1 MNMILQ
7 VKGHSK
13 IKLLLHSPLRKLLSY
28 QDNRKAIHMKYIFT
42 FILGILCSFLA
53 SAVSITPA
61 VFVALP
67 SSLPECSGLDYCGS
81 GRFWMHNDGYG
92 DNKIYKVNNLGDV
105 TRTVTVNG
113 VTNYDWEDLA
123 HDFNRNYMYIG
134 DFGNNICDRT
144 NLRIFRINHPQNF
157 TGSTVTAEV
166 INFSYPDQTHFP
178 SPWMNFDAE
187 GFFHYNGKLY
197 LFTKPDGSAIGY
209 TKLYT
214 IPDQPGTYVATLV
227 DSFYTND
234 RITSADINSDASAA
248 IISTNNH
255 IHIFTGW
262 NGENIFSGTH
272 RLISIAGSWTQKE
285 AIAFKDINHVYM
297 TDEDNGSGNN
307 IYSIDLST
315 WIVDMTMSIDNIVS
329 SSSTKVNAF
338 PNPAND
344 QVNFQVTG
352 PDRSA
357 ASIQLFDIAGNKI
370 TEAKM
375 NGATGMLTIRTA
387 DLPGGVYFYR
397 LFENNQAIQ
406 TQRLIV
412 AH

>member
-1 MNMILQ
+1 
-7 VKGHSK
+7 
-13 IKLLLHSPLRKLLSY
+13 
-28 QDNRKAIHMKYIFT
+28 
-42 FILGILCSFLA
+42 
-53 SAVSITPA
+53 
-61 VFVALP
+61 
-67 SSLPECSGLDYCGS
+67 
-81 GRFWMHNDGYG
+81 MHNDGYG
-92 DNKIYKVNNLGDV
+92 DNNLYKVNNLGV
-105 TRTVTVNG
+105 LTRTVTVTG

-123 HDFNRNYMYIG
+123 HDFNRNYLYIG
-134 DFGNNICDRT
+134 DFGNNVCDRT
-144 NLRIFRINHPQNF
+144 NLKIYRINHPQNF

-166 INFSYPDQTHFP
+166 INFSYPDQTLFP

-187 GFFHYNGKLY
+187 AFFHHNGLFY
-197 LFTKPDGSAIGY
+197 LFTKADGSAVGY

-255 IHIFTGW
+255 IHIFTNWSGS
-262 NGENIFSGTH
+262 NIFNGTH

-285 AIAFKDINHVYM
+285 ALAFKDINHVYM

-307 IYSIDLST
+307 IYSVDLST
-315 WIVDMTMSIDNIVS
+315 WIVDMTMSVGNIVS

-344 QVNFQVTG
+344 QVSFQVSG
-352 PDRSA
+352 QDRA
-357 ASIQLFDIAGNKI
+357 TASIQLFDIAGNKI
-370 TEAKM
+370 SEAKLNAASGLLM
-375 NGATGMLTIRTA
+375 IETA

-397 LFENNQAIQ
+397 LFENNKAIM
-406 TQRLIV
+406 TQKLIIT
-412 AH
+412 H